1 MVQHEIDGRIQRI
14 DFSEEEVL
22 VQRAAKLYHCSPNQI
37 NKTMTYDDLLKMV
50 YFEDI
55 EAIESYV
62 MNKQQEMRDKIHEEL
77 TE

>member
-1 MVQHEIDGRIQRI
+1 MVQNEIDGRIERI

-22 VQRAAKLYHCSPNQI
+22 VQRAAKMYHCSPNQI
-37 NKTMTYDDLLKMV
+37 NETMTYDDLLKMV

-55 EAIESYV
+55 EAIEGHV
-62 MNKQQEMRDKIHEEL
+62 MTKKQEARERVLEEL